1 MPNPNATHSII
12 VHALYGALP
21 PPLLTTPESLQTRMD
36 SAIALVASLVPAND
50 AEALLAANWVG
61 ATMQALDTQ
70 AQAHQPGLSW
80 DRQIQCLSQVNAMQ
94 RTAKGLLEQLR
105 VMQTLRM
112 KRKGTAP
119 DPDQAA
125 WTEHRV
131 SHTMTAALGR
141 FQDAVLAAR
150 PDNPDQATGQNP
162 DNRNHETDSSRINQ
176 AHQAWLG
183 LAYGPPDQPPPSD
196 PAPANHPTART
207 GCLDAPEAQDEPIAP
222 TQDAPRVTGEPD
234 RHVGSDQPMRHD
246 TGITIHETDSRDP
259 PPTGDKPPLTSG
271 PTPRP
276 NPRWV
281 QADTKED
288 HKTDHDR
295 HETGH
300 AARRVEY
307 ADAVG

>member
-1 MPNPNATHSII
+1 MSNATHSII

-21 PPLLTTPESLQTRMD
+21 PPILTTPESLQTRMD

-70 AQAHQPGLSW
+70 AQAHQPDLPW
-80 DRQIQCLSQVNAMQ
+80 DRQMQCLSQVNAMQ

-105 VMQTLRM
+105 LMQTLRM
-112 KRKGTAP
+112 KREGTAP

-150 PDNPDQATGQNP
+150 PADPDQTTGRNP

-183 LAYGPPDQPPPSD
+183 LAYKAPDQPPRPSD
-196 PAPANHPTART
+196 PTPANHPTART
-207 GCLDAPEAQDEPIAP
+207 ACLGAPEAQDDPIAP
-222 TQDAPRVTGEPD
+222 PQDAPRVTGEPD
-234 RHVGSDQPMRHD
+234 RHVGSDQPMRYD
-246 TGITIHETDSRDP
+246 PAIAVHETDSRDAD
-259 PPTGDKPPLTSG
+259 DKPPLTSG
-271 PTPRP
+271 PTPWP

-281 QADTKED
+281 QAHTRED
-288 HKTDHDR
+288 HEPDQDR
-295 HETGH
+295 QETGH